1 MLECNKRTKQVVCSN
16 AKTSTADV
24 IHFSPIYKDSSKRLN
39 LMKQRHLD
47 KKEKWDEE
55 DINCKLKKIG
65 LSYTRNK
72 PDSKLK

>member
-16 AKTSTADV
+16 AQISTADM
-24 IHFSPIYKDSSKRLN
+24 IHFSPIYKDSNKRLN
-39 LMKQRHLD
+39 PMKQGHLN

-55 DINCKLKKIG
+55 DNSCKLLKNG